1 MNIAIGD
8 IVQATAGRDAGK
20 LFFVTEV
27 QEGYLLLTDGKGRKL
42 ESPKRKKVKHT
53 AFRAHGTDCA
63 AEKLRSNEKIT
74 NSELRKALAKF
85 TGELGNENQ
94 EG

>member
-1 MNIAIGD
+1 MDIAIGD
-8 IVQATAGRDAGK
+8 IVQATAGREAGK
-20 LFFVTEV
+20 LFFVLEV
-27 QEGYLLLTDGKGRKL
+27 QEGTLLLVDGKSRKL

-53 AFRAHGTDCA
+53 AFVAKGTDRA

-74 NSELRKALAKF
+74 NSELRKALAVI
-85 TGELGNENQ
+85 GGNGNENQ

>member
-1 MNIAIGD
+1 MDIAIGD

-27 QEGYLLLTDGKGRKL
+27 QEGYFMLADGKGRKL
-42 ESPKRKKVKHT
+42 ESPKRKKAKH
-53 AFRAHGTDCA
+53 AALAMKGTDRA

-74 NSELRKALAKF
+74 NSELRKALAVI
-85 TGELGNENQ
+85 GGNGNENQ